1 MFSTRDYFNTTSNRK
16 VYDEGLRSYMLKMYN
31 LMAAAL
37 VLTGICAT
45 AVMTIEPLQDLM
57 FNVSSGRM
65 GLTGFGTIISFAPL
79 GIAMY
84 FFMGYGSLSVDKAQ
98 ILFWV
103 YSALTGMSLSGLGLV
118 YTGESIAKTFFIT
131 ASVFAGMSIYGYST
145 KKDLT
150 SFGSFLVMGVMGL
163 VIASLANFFFQSP
176 AVHFALSVM
185 GVLIFTG
192 MIAWDTQRLKSY
204 YYQVGGGTEGQKMA
218 VMGAFT
224 LYLDF
229 INLFLYMLRFLGDRK
244 N

>member
-1 MFSTRDYFNTTSNRK
+1 MFSTRDYTNVTSGSK

-31 LMAAAL
+31 LMAAGLA
-37 VLTGICAT
+37 LTGFCAI
-45 AVMTIEPLQDLM
+45 AVLSFEPLTQLM
-57 FNVSSGRM
+57 FGPT
-65 GLTGFGTIISFAPL
+65 GFTGFGTLISISPL
-79 GIAMY
+79 FIAAY
-84 FFMGYGSLSVDKAQ
+84 FFMGYGSLSLEKAQ

-103 YSALTGMSLSGLGLV
+103 YSALTGMSLAGLGLI

-131 ASVFAGMSIYGYST
+131 SSVFAAMSIYGYST

-150 SFGSFLVMGVMGL
+150 SFGSFLTMALMGL
-163 VIASLANFFFQSP
+163 LIASFVNFFMGSP

-192 MIAWDTQRLKSY
+192 MIAWDSQRFKAY
-204 YYQVGGGTEGQKMA
+204 YYQVGGGVEGQKMA
-218 VMGAFT
+218 VMGAFS

-229 INLFLYMLRFLGDRK
+229 INLFLHLLRFMGERR

>member
-1 MFSTRDYFNTTSNRK
+1 
-16 VYDEGLRSYMLKMYN
+16 
-31 LMAAAL
+31 
-37 VLTGICAT
+37 
-45 AVMTIEPLQDLM
+45 
-57 FNVSSGRM
+57 
-65 GLTGFGTIISFAPL
+65 
-79 GIAMY
+79 
-84 FFMGYGSLSVDKAQ
+84 
-98 ILFWV
+98 
-103 YSALTGMSLSGLGLV
+103 MSLSGLGLV

-163 VIASLANFFFQSP
+163 VIASLANFFFQSS

-192 MIAWDTQRLKSY
+192 MVAWDTQRLKSC
-204 YYQVGGGTEGQKMA
+204 YYQAGGGTEGQKMA
-218 VMGAFT
+218 VKGAFI

>member
-1 MFSTRDYFNTTSNRK
+1 MFSTRDYTNVTSSGK
-16 VYDEGLRSYMLKMYN
+16 TYDEGLRSYMLKMYN
-31 LMAAAL
+31 LMAAGL
-37 VLTGICAT
+37 VITGLCAMS
-45 AVMTIEPLQDLM
+45 VLSFEPLAELM
-57 FNVSSGRM
+57 FGARG
-65 GLTGFGTIISFAPL
+65 GLTGFGMLIGFSPVL
-79 GIAMY
+79 IAMY
-84 FFMGYGSLSVDKAQ
+84 FFWGYGSLSLEKAQ

-103 YSALTGMSLSGLGLV
+103 YSALTGLSLSGLGLI

-150 SFGSFLVMGVMGL
+150 SFGSFLVMGVMGIL
-163 VIASLANFFFQSP
+163 LASLVNLFMQSP

-204 YYQVGGGTEGQKMA
+204 YYQVGGGVEGQKMA

-229 INLFLYMLRFLGDRK
+229 INLFLHLLRFMGDRRD
-244 N
+244 